1 MLQKP
6 ITRQELAQM
15 IENINAQ
22 LDPIRQA
29 IIHCYM
35 LCSLPPARIILQTG
49 EDGCADEI
57 PQFVY
62 GEQKFPPEV
71 QERIDMLNE
80 MARAIIDASGIKHV
94 TLRD

>member
-1 MLQKP
+1 
-6 ITRQELAQM
+6 M

-22 LDPIRQA
+22 LDPIRKA
-29 IIHCYM
+29 IIHYYM
-35 LCSLPPARIILQTG
+35 LYSLPPARIILQTG
-49 EDGCADEI
+49 EDGRADEI

-71 QERIDMLNE
+71 QKSIDMLNE
-80 MARAIIDASGIKHV
+80 MARAIIDASGIERA